1 MIPLCLKKLF
11 FFLSSSDKIS
21 QTKLPV
27 VNFGMLQTACETP
40 QKKILT

>member
-1 MIPLCLKKLF
+1 MIPLCLKKN

-27 VNFGMLQTACETP
+27 ANFGMLQTACETP